1 MDGHNSPHFVIHHT
15 GTVTGKQ
22 FFFPDL
28 DVQELLERTAC
39 EMAVSVP
46 FLDAKACEV
55 LHREAMSYSF
65 RPARAVVGEGENR
78 VLQRLGV
85 KPELPAHSGFMGLAD
100 AFQDWWDRRLEGIS
114 PYPFESR
121 LTFNDRMLQN
131 YEIGEVGISAHR
143 DHIEYRNLICLLVI
157 AGKARFFVCS
167 GRDGADAREIR
178 NDPGDLIVTPG
189 PGLFGSP
196 RRPFHLVRDISVPR
210 YVFGLRQDRR
220 RRTSPPD

>member
-1 MDGHNSPHFVIHHT
+1 MAKEV
-15 GTVTGKQ
+15 Q
-22 FFFPDL
+22 FLFPDL
-28 DVQELLERTAC
+28 DVRELLERTAR
-39 EMAVSVP
+39 EMAISVP
-46 FLDAKACEV
+46 FLDGRAREA

-65 RPARAVVGEGENR
+65 RAARSVVGKGEKR

-85 KPELPAHSGFMGLAD
+85 KPELPAHSRFIALAD
-100 AFQDWWDRRLEGIS
+100 AFQGWWDRRLEGLS

-131 YEIGEVGISAHR
+131 YEVGEIGISAHR

-157 AGKARFFVCS
+157 AGKARFYVCS
-167 GRDGADAREIR
+167 GRDGAGAREIR
-178 NDPGDLIVTPG
+178 NDPGDLILTPG
-189 PGLFGSP
+189 PGLFGSA

-220 RRTSPPD
+220 RLNSRPG

>member
-1 MDGHNSPHFVIHHT
+1 MGRLELR
-15 GTVTGKQ
+15 
-22 FFFPDL
+22 FPDL
-28 DVQELLERTAC
+28 DVREVLERTAR

-46 FLDAKACEV
+46 FLDATACEA
-55 LHREAMSYSF
+55 LHREAAGYVF
-65 RPARAVVGEGENR
+65 RAARPVVGKGENR
-78 VLQRLGV
+78 VFQRLGV
-85 KPELPAHSGFMGLAD
+85 FPVLPAQSRFIALAE
-100 AFQDWWDRRLEGIS
+100 AFQDWWDRRLEHIS

-121 LTFNDRMLQN
+121 LTFNDRMLQS
-131 YEIGEVGISAHR
+131 YEVGEVGISAHR

-157 AGKARFFVCS
+157 AGRARFFVCS

-178 NDPGDLIVTPG
+178 NDPGDLIITPG

-220 RRTSPPD
+220 RLAPSPA

>member
-1 MDGHNSPHFVIHHT
+1 MVK
-15 GTVTGKQ
+15 GKR
-22 FFFPDL
+22 FLFPDL
-28 DVQELLERTAC
+28 DVAKLLERTAR
-39 EMAVSVP
+39 EMAISVP
-46 FLDAKACEV
+46 FLDVEACEI
-55 LHREAMSYSF
+55 LHREALSYSF
-65 RPARAVVGEGENR
+65 RPARPVVGTRENR

-85 KPELPAHSGFMGLAD
+85 KPELPVNSGFLALTD
-100 AFQDWWDRRLEGIS
+100 AFQEWWDRRLEGVT

-131 YEIGEVGISAHR
+131 YEIGETGISAHR
-143 DHIEYRNLICLLVI
+143 DHIEYRNLICLFVI
-157 AGKARFFVCS
+157 AGRARFFVCS

-178 NDPGDLIVTPG
+178 NEPGDLILTPG

-220 RRTSPPD
+220 RLTPPRE